1 MSEGCNQQREQDYD
15 GIDMAQRPRP
25 RTLLA
30 LLALAAA
37 PCAAQDAA
45 LKRLI
50 QRTLED
56 ARPALVD
63 HLKAATRRDQRP
75 GELALLCLAGLHDG
89 LRTDEGPL
97 QRALARLGRAK
108 PKQTYDLALRLLVLQ
123 ECTTFPGRQKLAKA
137 DFKKLLKH
145 RCDEGAFQY
154 HERPGGWDLSN
165 TQYGALGLRA
175 ASAMGL
181 PVRREVWT
189 KLAREVSRSQAP
201 DGGFCYTPRVSS
213 WDPYPSMT
221 VAGVAVLAICRQAL
235 GDTGKHVKEL
245 DRRIEQAWAW
255 LDQHKDAIGSPQER
269 WSHYFHYGLER
280 AAILCDVTKVGGRTD
295 WYAKGAEMFVEEQ
308 LSGGGWSSSSDGH
321 PGHHLS
327 NRRGDSVPTAFAILF
342 LRRKFQKD
350 IGPITQRIV
359 RLVNI
364 GPRSEAADVE
374 ECARQLAKKGKAA
387 MPEVVR
393 AMRSEVGPQRRV
405 AAKVL
410 DAVVGERFGFDPDGD
425 RDGNRSAVRKAELW
439 FLKNR

>member
-1 MSEGCNQQREQDYD
+1 
-15 GIDMAQRPRP
+15 MAQRPRP
-25 RTLLA
+25 CTLLA

-45 LKRLI
+45 LERHI
-50 QRTLED
+50 QRTLER

-63 HLKAATRRDQRP
+63 HLEAAMRRDQRA

-89 LRTDEGPL
+89 LPADGPPL
-97 QRALARLGRAK
+97 KRALARLGKAK

-123 ECTTFPGRQKLAKA
+123 ACPTFPGREKLAKA
-137 DFKKLLKH
+137 DLKKLLKH

-175 ASAMGL
+175 ARAMGL
-181 PVRREVWT
+181 QVRREVWT

-201 DGGFCYTPRVSS
+201 DGGFCYTPRVSG
-213 WDPYPSMT
+213 WDPYASMT

-235 GDTGKHVKEL
+235 GGAGKHVQEL
-245 DRRIEQAWAW
+245 DRRIEEAWGW
-255 LDQHKDAIGSPQER
+255 LDRHRHTIGSPQER
-269 WSHYFHYGLER
+269 WSYYFHYGLER

-295 WYAKGAEMFVEEQ
+295 WYAKGAEMFVEQQ
-308 LSGGGWSSSSDGH
+308 LSKGGWSSLTDGH
-321 PGHHLS
+321 PGQHLS
-327 NRRGDSVPTAFAILF
+327 NRRGDSVPTAFAVLF

-350 IGPITQRIV
+350 IGPVTQRIV

-364 GPRSEAADVE
+364 GPRSQAADVE
-374 ECARQLAKKGKAA
+374 ECARQLAKQGKAA

-393 AMRSEVGPQRRV
+393 AMRSEVGPQRQV

-410 DAVVGERFGFDPDGD
+410 DAVAGERFGFDPDAD
-425 RDGNRSAVRKAELW
+425 RDGNRGAVRKAELW
-439 FLKNR
+439 YLKNR